1 MRVVTGSPEE
11 TIALGRA
18 VGALLKKGDIV
29 AYSGDLGAGKTTMTR
44 GIVQGLGMED
54 EVTSPTFAIVNE
66 YEGRINVYHFDMY
79 RISSGSELWT
89 TGFYDYPLEESIF
102 LVEWTENIR
111 DCIPETAV
119 FIDIKYLGEDS
130 REILIRGDDRFDDIS
145 Y

>member
-1 MRVVTGSPEE
+1 MRIVTGSPEE

-79 RISSGSELWT
+79 RISSESELWT